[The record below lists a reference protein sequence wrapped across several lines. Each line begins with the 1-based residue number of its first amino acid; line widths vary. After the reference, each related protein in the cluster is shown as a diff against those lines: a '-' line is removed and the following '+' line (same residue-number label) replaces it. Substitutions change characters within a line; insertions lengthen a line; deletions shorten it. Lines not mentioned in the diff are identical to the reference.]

1 MDKPLTKV
9 NQSNESSIST
19 TGTTGSPQFSD
30 TLENNVKYMNLNFVD
45 NSESSSQ
52 AKEQPIDYQK
62 LPQTFDAIAPK
73 TTKPPP
79 SKILPSNIPLPGKYE
94 QKPKTLCTLKEKSLL
109 EMGFKTNEIQGW
121 EDIVQPPK
129 ENLYKL
135 LRNMI
140 DNHIKPNVQIRI
152 GGVTFNCHM
161 MVLQCYSDFFM
172 ECNNEV
178 LIQLPEEKITPGA
191 FMMVYDW
198 MLAEEPLVQREGIL
212 ELFNAANFLRIKNLV
227 NQCWLC
233 LDDDVR
239 FREDTAFLLYLE
251 ARTYGLESL
260 EQLMLTRICKF
271 FLTLVA
277 SKEYLELTTKE
288 ICTLLSSNTIGVYS
302 EIDIFMS
309 AVRWLNYHWEERE
322 ADMLQVVKCV
332 RFSLMPPWFL
342 VALNKNIDCVEIDR
356 IASHPEVKRMI
367 NDGISY
373 NTTQL
378 YYRENR
384 EEFLHFLERYQL
396 VAPVQR
402 QWVLDKECSYHHH
415 LECPNMQNVTYKSF
429 LEYLEMIHTIGKD
442 YWRSLEMAKGV
453 EKSLQCCVR
462 SDCRKLNEQNLVC

>member
-1 MDKPLTKV
+1 
-9 NQSNESSIST
+9 
-19 TGTTGSPQFSD
+19 
-30 TLENNVKYMNLNFVD
+30 
-45 NSESSSQ
+45 
-52 AKEQPIDYQK
+52 
-62 LPQTFDAIAPK
+62 
-73 TTKPPP
+73 
-79 SKILPSNIPLPGKYE
+79 
-94 QKPKTLCTLKEKSLL
+94 
-109 EMGFKTNEIQGW
+109 MGFKTNEIQGW

-302 EIDIFMS
+302 EIDVSI
-309 AVRWLNYHWEERE
+309 
-322 ADMLQVVKCV
+322 
-332 RFSLMPPWFL
+332 
-342 VALNKNIDCVEIDR
+342 
-356 IASHPEVKRMI
+356 
-367 NDGISY
+367 
-373 NTTQL
+373 
-378 YYRENR
+378 
-384 EEFLHFLERYQL
+384 
-396 VAPVQR
+396 
-402 QWVLDKECSYHHH
+402 
-415 LECPNMQNVTYKSF
+415 
-429 LEYLEMIHTIGKD
+429 
-442 YWRSLEMAKGV
+442 
-453 EKSLQCCVR
+453 
-462 SDCRKLNEQNLVC
+462 